1 MVEKT
6 LKNEQNVNRVM
17 DSILEI
23 PLSSKTLKLYYI
35 MTEHFRPKKYSSIR
49 RLLHAAMN
57 MVSCQW
63 DIGFGSQNTILL
75 SLERITCQSWDFFFF
90 YYSQPS
96 FCFFRNKPDIDVLDS
111 KNYVAFW
118 TDLESIRFCI
128 LNNLFPSITWLC
140 AYCIQV
146 WIILLCIKVGL

>member
-1 MVEKT
+1 
-6 LKNEQNVNRVM
+6 
-17 DSILEI
+17 
-23 PLSSKTLKLYYI
+23 
-35 MTEHFRPKKYSSIR
+35 
-49 RLLHAAMN
+49 MN

-90 YYSQPS
+90 
-96 FCFFRNKPDIDVLDS
+96 FTILNLVFVFFKNKPDIDVLDS

-146 WIILLCIKVGL
+146 WIIALYQGGAVIILCTSFKIIMSLLDMSSFTFKILFGSQDFIKQIKINFHKYKKKSQLWQN